1 MSTYVTRVAFPT
13 FVEYS
18 HGLSESITNSI
29 PLGTIQRPL
38 CWMDGPSIDPP
49 SSGKKDIYRWRIL
62 ILRSRRGVKHV
73 KECLWVF
80 FCTSDLKFLFYLFR
94 GLCCS
99 TPPGKLSKSPFKTPN
114 FWEQTPVS
122 TPRPEPG
129 LSLLCVCWM
138 LTQGIVV
145 RNRGRHAGLG
155 FQQALP
161 VLRQIFDLPHKVDR
175 QAAALWEGSEVF
187 LT

>member
-1 MSTYVTRVAFPT
+1 MLNGRTLYWSTKQWKKGYLSLKNLDLEVQKRGKTCERMSMSLFLHFRLEVSV
-13 FVEYS
+13 
-18 HGLSESITNSI
+18 LSLQGI
-29 PLGTIQRPL
+29 
-38 CWMDGPSIDPP
+38 M
-49 SSGKKDIYRWRIL
+49 
-62 ILRSRRGVKHV
+62 
-73 KECLWVF
+73 
-80 FCTSDLKFLFYLFR
+80 LFN
-94 GLCCS
+94 
-99 TPPGKLSKSPFKTPN
+99 PPGKLSKSPFKTPN